1 MPLTDLLLRNVIL
14 AGQAG
19 RYAIAISGER
29 IIWVGPDRDATQWQ
43 RATTI
48 VIDGDGMLA
57 LPGLTDCHFHLHNG
71 ARALGVLR
79 LEDVQSVAELQSRLA
94 TYAAAHPHLPWLIG
108 RGWRYRL
115 FADGQVP
122 DRRLLD
128 AVVPDRPVLL
138 TAFDGHTAWANTVA
152 LQIAGILGGAETG
165 HPFSTVVMG
174 ADGRASGELR
184 EAPAMDLVRRCVPPP
199 TEAELRDLL
208 RRALRELAAL
218 GLTGVHNMDGD
229 EAQRT
234 RYRELAAAGELTLR
248 IRVPLSLSPGTDPD
262 RIAAWAADA
271 HHHPHPFVQTDAVK
285 LFVDG
290 VVEAKTAL
298 MIEPYADGSG
308 ERGVANYDPAEF
320 VDLITRA
327 DAAGLQVCVHA
338 IGDGGVRQTL
348 EAFATAQRVN
358 GRRDARHRIE
368 HAEIVDPTDIPRFAT
383 LGVIASV
390 QPLHVDFG
398 MDLANPW
405 WRLVGPQRHRFGFPW
420 RDLLRAGTQMALGS
434 DWPVADPDPLRGI
447 QVACTRGKL
456 DLSPLESDFP
466 DQRLTVAEALAG
478 YTTWAAYAGFRE
490 HELGRLAPG
499 YVADLVLLDRDITC
513 GPPDQ
518 IAAAQ
523 VMLTMVGGKVVFER

>member
-1 MPLTDLLLRNVIL
+1 MPSIDLLLRNIAL
-14 AGQAG
+14 PGQAG
-19 RYAIAISGER
+19 QYAIAIGGER
-29 IIWVGPDRDATQWQ
+29 IVWIGPDRDAPPLRSAHTQ
-43 RATTI
+43 
-48 VIDGDGMLA
+48 VIDGSGMLA

-71 ARALGVLR
+71 ARALGMLR
-79 LEDVQSVAELQSRLA
+79 LEDAQSIADLQARLA
-94 TYAAAHPHLPWLIG
+94 AYAATHPHLPWLIG

-115 FADGQVP
+115 FADGQAP

-165 HPFSTVVMG
+165 NPFSAVVIG
-174 ADGRASGELR
+174 ADGLASGELR
-184 EAPAMDLVRRCVPPP
+184 EAPAMDLVRRVVPPP
-199 TEAELRDLL
+199 SEAELRNLL

-248 IRVPLSLSPGTDPD
+248 IRLPFSLSPGADPAQ
-262 RIAAWAADA
+262 IMEWAADA
-271 HHHPHPFVQTDAVK
+271 RRHVHPFLQTDAVK

-298 MIEPYADGSG
+298 MLAPYADGSG
-308 ERGVANYDPAEF
+308 ECGVANYDPAEF

-348 EAFATAQRVN
+348 DAFAAARRAN
-358 GRRDARHRIE
+358 GRRDARHRVE
-368 HAEIVDPTDIPRFAT
+368 HAEIVDPVDLPRFAA
-383 LGVIASV
+383 LNAIASV

-398 MDLANPW
+398 MDQDNPW
-405 WRLVGPQRHRFGFPW
+405 WRLVGPQRHRYGFPW
-420 RDLLRAGTQMALGS
+420 RDLLRAGATMALGS
-434 DWPVADPDPLRGI
+434 DWPVADPDPLRGM

-456 DLSPLESDFP
+456 DFSPPESDFP
-466 DQRLTVAEALAG
+466 DQRLTLAEALAG

-490 HELGRLAPG
+490 RELGRLEAG
-499 YVADLVLLDRDITC
+499 YLADMILLDRDITT

-518 IAAAQ
+518 IAIAR
-523 VMLTMVGGKVVFER
+523 VMLTMVGGKVVFAR